1 MASKIEKSSKVE
13 LSSVRDAD
21 STAFGEWTPLKP
33 KKGSR
38 GREESPFTA
47 STRASSPTASEIR
60 SEAGSTRS
68 GRSARSARSHKPRV
82 LSDVQLGAKFCDEI
96 HLSADSGP
104 CRQMVLNMLNMLHRC
119 GYEHGTIVMVL
130 AVALVHLDHVFP
142 RMDKRIDDT
151 EAVSIAVMQ
160 CFHAHSYLIDEP
172 CPLRYWHAN
181 IYANYCDV
189 QVLNIVAYKLL
200 KLLKYNLS
208 VTDAELE
215 AKLAILGY
223 GPDRAG

>member
-1 MASKIEKSSKVE
+1 MASKLDKSE
-13 LSSVRDAD
+13 LS
-21 STAFGEWTPLKP
+21 TACEEKTSFGQWTPLKP
-33 KKGSR
+33 KKGR
-38 GREESPFTA
+38 ARLDVDEASPFTA
-47 STRASSPTASEIR
+47 TTRASSPTASEAR
-60 SEAGSTRS
+60 SEVSTRS
-68 GRSARSARSHKPRV
+68 GRSRKVPSRV

-119 GYEHGTIVMVL
+119 GYEHGTIVVVL